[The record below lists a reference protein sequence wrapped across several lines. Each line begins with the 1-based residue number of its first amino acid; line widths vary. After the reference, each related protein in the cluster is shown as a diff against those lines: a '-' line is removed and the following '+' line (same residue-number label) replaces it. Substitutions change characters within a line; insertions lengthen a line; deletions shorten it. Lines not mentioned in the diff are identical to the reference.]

1 MKSLRKIFA
10 LLLCLSLCLKF
21 APSIHADSE
30 RSFQNNSEE
39 VIIDHNTS
47 GLFSPRTGGVSS
59 SFLNECSSSYKSGP
73 YYSKLANLSL
83 SGNPASDLI
92 LVAYSQIGYHE
103 GTSWDEISGT
113 YNGCSDYT
121 EYNRWYPVQAQW
133 WCNLFVSWCFRA
145 AGIGDDIAP
154 KNPFYLSQ
162 WRSRGAGV
170 FSWGDYKNGFITP
183 QPGDIII
190 YGPDSSDVDGS
201 SLEDS
206 YQHIGIVYSYQ
217 NGTFFN
223 IEGNYSDAVTFVD
236 HTPDY
241 YSGWSGTGFIHAI
254 VRPNYGPITYL
265 DKCNVYPTNITVK
278 TNVNVNLKSLPCSQ
292 DTDPNS
298 TTLTQIPSGKS
309 FTVTELYRN
318 DYDHYDKCWY
328 KVSYD
333 GKEGYI
339 YSGHTVVTEYG
350 DNTVSVSGGTSA
362 PTTLPENQG
371 YFATWLINSNH
382 LWIDTVRGYIFD
394 RNTGAVIPGYPSEKT
409 GIRAMSYQLG
419 SENRNEPV
427 DAGLHFSTLSPGDY
441 FCIIEVTTHCYYG
454 ASDGS
459 LQTKATD
466 YHPIDFS
473 FKKEGSANLSS
484 GAGRPIPDG
493 TYIIASYADPQYY
506 IDIEGSGYPAENGAN
521 VGLWGPRDGTLPE
534 YDTWTV
540 TYINDGNG
548 FYFITQP
555 NTEMALSACGST
567 TKSGD
572 NIAVYPFRQLD
583 AQKWSIVQNENGSY
597 SIRAKCSGNCID
609 ISGKIS
615 ETCNIQQWEANYG
628 VYQQWIFIPNGDLES
643 YTVSYNANGGTD
655 APANQVKLYNIDLI
669 LSSDQPKRA
678 DTSAESFIVTL
689 DANDGS
695 GSSTS
700 LTAERTT
707 KYTFKNWKANDSDR
721 SYGAGDIY
729 KTNAPVTLNAQWDSS
744 TETAAVI
751 LPAPTRDGYVFRGW
765 ATTSTAPN
773 PQYGAGDSF
782 IPDGDVTLYAVWEEG
797 TLTDWSETRP
807 EGVDESLIESK
818 TQYRYRVKETAS
830 GTEPAMD
837 GWTPEGSEQIWGEYG
852 PWSDWDTDAVSASD
866 DCQVETAALYRYY
879 YYLCPHC
886 GRHEPLTGWSDCGLY
901 ELSDDDWHETWST
914 IPYSACSYGTFS
926 YTTAK
931 YYTTS
936 LGDGQ
941 EWCFSSGNLYDTAIG
956 TYDTTSD
963 DIIIKQGYR
972 YRTRTLE
979 TQYTFYR
986 WTDWSSWSDV
996 EAIAGDAHEVE
1007 TRTLYRYIAKDHT
1020 VTYDANGGTGAPDPQ
1035 IKVHGEAL
1043 TLSDTIPNR
1052 DGYVFLGW
1060 AADQTATE
1068 AEYQPSDSFTTDA
1081 DTTLYAVWEYDVVA
1095 SGVWGDL
1102 DWVIGRDGTLTISG
1116 SGPMD
1121 TGAYLG
1127 SDNWTDHKNLF
1138 TKVVIQEGVT
1148 SVGDLAFTMGFNIT
1162 QVSLPDSLTRIGAGA
1177 FLSCKN
1183 LTEIV
1188 IPEHVTSIDQG
1199 AFGSSGLTKV
1209 VIPASVVSIGE
1220 QAFLDNILDSVTFEG
1235 HAPEIGENAFK
1246 NVEATVY
1253 FPADD
1258 VSWSESMR
1266 QNYKGTLSWVA
1277 YTADGHRYGA
1287 PDWSWANDY
1296 ESASATFTYLD
1307 NNSTQTLTETVTST
1321 QIEPSCT
1328 VDGDL
1333 VYTAS
1338 VTFNGQN
1345 YTDRRSVAQPD
1356 FVLPDALTEIGEE
1369 AFANCAFTYVKLSE
1383 NTDTIGKN
1391 AFANCRNLKY
1401 IYIPVKNA
1409 TIDSNAFYGVAGLT
1423 VLGVSG
1429 GNVER
1434 FASGKGFDFIAVS

>member
-103 GTSWDEISGT
+103 GNSWDEISGT

-170 FSWGDYKNGFITP
+170 YSWGDYKNGFITP

-328 KVSYD
+328 KVSYN

-459 LQTKATD
+459 LQTKATK

-729 KTNAPVTLNAQWDSS
+729 KTNAPVTLNAQWNNS
-744 TETAAVI
+744 TTTAAVT
-751 LPAPTRDGYVFRGW
+751 LPTPTRDDHVFLGW
-765 ATTSTAPN
+765 GTSSTASSGVTGSYTPSGN
-773 PQYGAGDSF
+773 
-782 IPDGDVTLYAVWEEG
+782 ITLYA
-797 TLTDWSETRP
+797 
-807 EGVDESLIESK
+807 
-818 TQYRYRVKETAS
+818 
-830 GTEPAMD
+830 
-837 GWTPEGSEQIWGEYG
+837 IWR
-852 PWSDWDTDAVSASD
+852 
-866 DCQVETAALYRYY
+866 Q
-879 YYLCPHC
+879 
-886 GRHEPLTGWSDCGLY
+886 
-901 ELSDDDWHETWST
+901 
-914 IPYSACSYGTFS
+914 
-926 YTTAK
+926 
-931 YYTTS
+931 
-936 LGDGQ
+936 
-941 EWCFSSGNLYDTAIG
+941 NN
-956 TYDTTSD
+956 
-963 DIIIKQGYR
+963 
-972 YRTRTLE
+972 
-979 TQYTFYR
+979 
-986 WTDWSSWSDV
+986 
-996 EAIAGDAHEVE
+996 
-1007 TRTLYRYIAKDHT
+1007 HT

-1148 SVGDLAFTMGFNIT
+1148 SVGNLAFTMGFNIT

-1188 IPEHVTSIDQG
+1188 IPEHVTSIDQD
-1199 AFGSSGLTKV
+1199 AFGGSGLTKV

-1307 NNSTQTLTETVTST
+1307 NNGTQTLTETVTST

-1369 AFANCAFTYVKLSE
+1369 AFANCGFTYVKLPE

-1391 AFANCRNLKY
+1391 AFANCPNLKY
-1401 IYIPVKNA
+1401 IYIPKNCLW
-1409 TIDSNAFYGVAGLT
+1409 IDRYAFTGVTGLT
-1423 VLGVSG
+1423 ILGVDSSYAQTY
-1429 GNVER
+1429 
-1434 FASGKGFDFIAVS
+1434 ASGKGFDFIAVP

>member
-1 MKSLRKIFA
+1 M
-10 LLLCLSLCLKF
+10 
-21 APSIHADSE
+21 
-30 RSFQNNSEE
+30 
-39 VIIDHNTS
+39 
-47 GLFSPRTGGVSS
+47 
-59 SFLNECSSSYKSGP
+59 
-73 YYSKLANLSL
+73 
-83 SGNPASDLI
+83 
-92 LVAYSQIGYHE
+92 
-103 GTSWDEISGT
+103 
-113 YNGCSDYT
+113 
-121 EYNRWYPVQAQW
+121 
-133 WCNLFVSWCFRA
+133 
-145 AGIGDDIAP
+145 
-154 KNPFYLSQ
+154 
-162 WRSRGAGV
+162 
-170 FSWGDYKNGFITP
+170 
-183 QPGDIII
+183 
-190 YGPDSSDVDGS
+190 
-201 SLEDS
+201 EDS

-328 KVSYD
+328 KVSYN

-459 LQTKATD
+459 LQTKATK

-729 KTNAPVTLNAQWDSS
+729 KTNAPVTLNAQWNNS
-744 TETAAVI
+744 TTTAAVT
-751 LPAPTRDGYVFRGW
+751 LPTPTRDDHVFLGW
-765 ATTSTAPN
+765 GTSSTASSGVTGSYTPSGN
-773 PQYGAGDSF
+773 
-782 IPDGDVTLYAVWEEG
+782 ITLYA
-797 TLTDWSETRP
+797 
-807 EGVDESLIESK
+807 
-818 TQYRYRVKETAS
+818 
-830 GTEPAMD
+830 
-837 GWTPEGSEQIWGEYG
+837 IWR
-852 PWSDWDTDAVSASD
+852 
-866 DCQVETAALYRYY
+866 Q
-879 YYLCPHC
+879 
-886 GRHEPLTGWSDCGLY
+886 
-901 ELSDDDWHETWST
+901 
-914 IPYSACSYGTFS
+914 
-926 YTTAK
+926 
-931 YYTTS
+931 
-936 LGDGQ
+936 
-941 EWCFSSGNLYDTAIG
+941 NN
-956 TYDTTSD
+956 
-963 DIIIKQGYR
+963 
-972 YRTRTLE
+972 
-979 TQYTFYR
+979 
-986 WTDWSSWSDV
+986 
-996 EAIAGDAHEVE
+996 
-1007 TRTLYRYIAKDHT
+1007 HT

-1148 SVGDLAFTMGFNIT
+1148 SVGNLAFTMGFNIT

-1188 IPEHVTSIDQG
+1188 IPEHVTSIDQD
-1199 AFGSSGLTKV
+1199 AFGGSGLTKV

-1307 NNSTQTLTETVTST
+1307 NNGTQTLTETVTST

-1369 AFANCAFTYVKLSE
+1369 AFANCGFTYVKLPE

-1391 AFANCRNLKY
+1391 AFANCPNLKY
-1401 IYIPVKNA
+1401 IYIPKNCLW
-1409 TIDSNAFYGVAGLT
+1409 IDRYAFTGVTGLT
-1423 VLGVSG
+1423 ILGVDSSYAQTY
-1429 GNVER
+1429 
-1434 FASGKGFDFIAVS
+1434 ASGKGFDFIAVP